1 MKRIALILATLVLLL
16 AACRQENNE
25 VLNAIDAAEAQ
36 WREVG
41 ITNYALATA
50 WQPAENESQLVEV
63 VVLEGEVADVIQDC
77 MPDPSC
83 AVAEINPEDFTAEG
97 LFALARELSPE
108 IEEIAFDDVTGTLD
122 MIVLADG
129 RIYEAEINF
138 GGFAPR

>member
-1 MKRIALILATLVLLL
+1 MLLL
-16 AACRQENNE
+16 AGCQQGNRE
-25 VLNAIDAAEAQ
+25 VLDAIDTAEAQ
-36 WREVG
+36 WQEVG

-83 AVAEINPEDFTAEG
+83 DVAEITPEDFTAEG
-97 LFALARELSPE
+97 LFALARELSPQ
-108 IEEIAFDDVTGTLD
+108 IEEITFDDITGTLD
-122 MIVLADG
+122 TILLEDG